1 MVVRAAS
8 RKSCGNAAPRR
19 LETIAGVPGFFRCPG
34 VAIRMSIGSVAREAY
49 REGLPALVTSVLG
62 GLFAGVVLGGMRAEL
77 EAVNGLLVLVP
88 ALLATRGNVY
98 GSLGARLATGLHQG
112 LIEPRVDWADERLRG
127 AVGAALGNGVLVSVF
142 AATVAW
148 IVLTLGNADPASLT
162 TLAAIAMTAGLLSG
176 IALTVAVVTVV
187 FAGYRRGLNP
197 DTLVG
202 PIVTT
207 TGDVFGIAF
216 LLLATRFVLGV
227 T

>member
-1 MVVRAAS
+1 
-8 RKSCGNAAPRR
+8 
-19 LETIAGVPGFFRCPG
+19 
-34 VAIRMSIGSVAREAY
+34 
-49 REGLPALVTSVLG
+49 
-62 GLFAGVVLGGMRAEL
+62 
-77 EAVNGLLVLVP
+77 
-88 ALLATRGNVY
+88 
-98 GSLGARLATGLHQG
+98 

-127 AVGAALGNGVLVSVF
+127 AIGAALGNGVLVSVF

-148 IVLTLGNADPASLT
+148 SILTVGNANPASLT
-162 TLAAIAMTAGLLSG
+162 TLVAIAMTAGLLSG

-227 T
+227 L

>member
-1 MVVRAAS
+1 MLS
-8 RKSCGNAAPRR
+8 P
-19 LETIAGVPGFFRCPG
+19 
-34 VAIRMSIGSVAREAY
+34 MSIGSVAREAY

>member
-1 MVVRAAS
+1 
-8 RKSCGNAAPRR
+8 
-19 LETIAGVPGFFRCPG
+19 VPFP
-34 VAIRMSIGSVAREAY
+34 MSIGSVAREAY
-49 REGLPALVTSVLG
+49 REGLPALVTSVVG
-62 GLFAGVVLGGMRAEL
+62 GLFAGVVLGGMRGEL

-148 IVLTLGNADPASLT
+148 TVLTLGNANPASLT